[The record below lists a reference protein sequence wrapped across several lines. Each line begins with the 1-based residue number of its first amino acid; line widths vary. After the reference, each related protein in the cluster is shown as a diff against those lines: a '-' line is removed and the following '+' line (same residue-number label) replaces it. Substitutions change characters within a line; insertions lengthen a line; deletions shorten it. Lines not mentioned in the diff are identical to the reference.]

1 MKIVLQK
8 AVALSG
14 FCSRRKAEILIENN
28 EIKINGQ
35 IAKKGDRV
43 DLEKDKIEIRGK
55 KLSSQPKETYL
66 ILNKPRGYTCTN
78 RRFPN
83 EKNIFDL
90 LPDKERLFAV
100 GRLDKDSRGLVLL
113 TNNGDLAFKLSH
125 PSFEHKKEYQ
135 VKLKEEIEKP
145 KLISEKLIKGIDI
158 GEGDGLAKAVKVEY
172 LQNNTFV
179 ITLSEGKKRQIRRMF
194 NYFKL
199 TISDLKRISLAGIFL
214 GNLEEGK
221 WRNLNKKEIEYLINK

>member
-8 AVALSG
+8 AIALSG
-14 FCSRRKAEILIENN
+14 FCSRRKAEVLIENN

-35 IAKKGDRV
+35 IAQKGDRV
-43 DLEKDKIEIRGK
+43 DLKKDKIEIRGK
-55 KLSSQPKETYL
+55 KLSSQPEAIYL
-66 ILNKPRGYTCTN
+66 MLNKPRGYTCTN

-90 LPDKERLFAV
+90 LPNKERLFAV

-135 VKLKEEIEKP
+135 VKLKEKIERP
-145 KLISEKLIKGIDI
+145 KLISEKFIKGIDI
-158 GEGDGLAKAVKVEY
+158 GEDDGIAKAIGVEY
-172 LQNNTFV
+172 LQNNIFI

-199 TISDLKRISLAGIFL
+199 TILDLKRISLSGISL

-221 WRNLNKKEIEYLINK
+221 WRNLNKKEIEYLLNK